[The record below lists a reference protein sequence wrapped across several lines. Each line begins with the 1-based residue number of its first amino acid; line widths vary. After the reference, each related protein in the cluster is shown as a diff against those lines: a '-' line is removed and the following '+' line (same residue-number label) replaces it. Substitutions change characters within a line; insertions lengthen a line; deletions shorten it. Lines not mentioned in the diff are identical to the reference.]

1 MREDPVL
8 SVLLISSLLGE
19 ETERCFLMENLN
31 YRKKLKKVLR
41 ASSLERS
48 IDITS
53 FRRRTRTLLFDG
65 KPKLQEKIKKGA
77 ESK

>member
-31 YRKKLKKVLR
+31 YRKKLKRVLR
-41 ASSLERS
+41 VSSLERS
-48 IDITS
+48 VDLTS
-53 FRRRTRTLLFDG
+53 FVR
-65 KPKLQEKIKKGA
+65 
-77 ESK
+77 